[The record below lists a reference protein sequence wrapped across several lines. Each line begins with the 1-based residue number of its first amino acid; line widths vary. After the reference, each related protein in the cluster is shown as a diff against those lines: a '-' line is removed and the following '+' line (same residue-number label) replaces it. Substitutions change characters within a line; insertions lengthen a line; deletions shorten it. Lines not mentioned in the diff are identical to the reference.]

1 MTCYTTNSF
10 EGKIIKLKLKLK
22 WGTCCLA
29 FLIYSSIGGGNESKY
44 YNIYIYN
51 DTGKKFL
58 CSLLK
63 SMAIINNCFP
73 FIYIIV
79 NIMKTNKNEELGKD
93 QCKKNL

>member
-1 MTCYTTNSF
+1 MTRV
-10 EGKIIKLKLKLK
+10 E
-22 WGTCCLA
+22 
-29 FLIYSSIGGGNESKY
+29 
-44 YNIYIYN
+44 
-51 DTGKKFL
+51 KFL

-93 QCKKNL
+93 QCKKIL

>member
-29 FLIYSSIGGGNESKY
+29 FFFDLLVKWGVGMKASII
-44 YNIYIYN
+44 IYIYIM
-51 DTGKKFL
+51 TRVKKFL

-79 NIMKTNKNEELGKD
+79 NIMKTNKK
-93 QCKKNL
+93 

>member
-1 MTCYTTNSF
+1 MKAS
-10 EGKIIKLKLKLK
+10 IIV
-22 WGTCCLA
+22 
-29 FLIYSSIGGGNESKY
+29 
-44 YNIYIYN
+44 YIYN
-51 DTGKKFL
+51 DTGRKFL

-93 QCKKNL
+93 QCKKFVGKNKKGGCIQLNN